1 MSQNEFHTGRLVPVD
16 LEGKTIEEFAEKTC
30 REAGIL
36 EISSYHDSWLEELKY
51 EGDYEKYFIVED
63 VIYEMVDHAETD
75 DDYFVHMRRNED
87 GSISFSAQFYNG
99 GTCLSEVIEDSVLVM
114 NKKGLNEYKE

>member
-16 LEGKTIEEFAEKTC
+16 LEGKTVEEFAEEIC
-30 REAGIL
+30 RSSGIS
-36 EISSYHDSWLEELKY
+36 EISSYHDTWLEEFRY
-51 EGDYEKYFIVED
+51 ELAYEKYFIVDGE
-63 VIYEMVDHAETD
+63 IYEMIEHSDSDEE
-75 DDYFVHMRRNED
+75 YFVHMRRNED

>member
-16 LEGKTIEEFAEKTC
+16 LEGKTVEEFAEKVC
-30 REAGIL
+30 REAGIS
-36 EISSYHDSWLEELKY
+36 EISSYHDSWSEELKY
-51 EGDYEKYFIVED
+51 EGGYEKYFIIED
-63 VIYEMVDHAETD
+63 AIYEMVDHSETD
-75 DDYFVHMRRNED
+75 DDYFVHMKRNED

-99 GTCLSEVIEDSVLVM
+99 GTCLSEIIEESISEM

>member
-1 MSQNEFHTGRLVPVD
+1 MSQNEFHTGKLVPVD
-16 LEGKTIEEFAEKTC
+16 LGGKTIEGFAEKIC
-30 REAGIL
+30 RESGIS

-51 EGDYEKYFIVED
+51 EGGYEKYFIVED
-63 VIYEMVDHAETD
+63 VIYEMVDHSETD
-75 DDYFVHMRRNED
+75 DDYFVHMKRNED

-99 GTCLSEVIEDSVLVM
+99 GTCLSEIIEESISEM